1 MLATSVIS
9 LVLKVWNRLIFWFL
23 PASTTNNAP
32 FRRVCI
38 AVVQS
43 LLLITVLALM
53 VMVFYVLFGK
63 SPSLLEISLFLGG
76 ASIPV
81 LGCLLIRQTANID
94 GVIILTNAGGVAAV
108 FSFALVTNGIM
119 SPSMP
124 ILFGFLFMAA
134 GYGKGLVTAVVL
146 AMNVSAVCFLYL
158 LGEND
163 LLFSNRIPP
172 ESETV
177 LRLLGILALAAFTSI
192 SLYFRAN
199 AWRGHRRR
207 LARAV
212 AQARN
217 ANSAKSQFVASMSHE
232 LRTPLN
238 AIIGFSAFMK
248 SEVYGP
254 LGHEKYTEYVGD
266 VEKSGRH
273 LLDLV
278 NEVLDI
284 SAIEANQIDLIEN
297 EIDLAELLNATV
309 RMLLERAARAGVTL
323 LVEPDDNLPLVY
335 VDETRMKQV
344 FLNLVGNAIK
354 FSKLDTVVLMRLHYV
369 AGKGFEI
376 VVEDQGIGIEA
387 DDLERVLKPFVQ
399 VGSNNYG
406 SHEGV
411 GLGLYISRQLVELHG
426 GALSVESEPGRGT
439 SVIVTLPD
447 SRKRDS

>member
-1 MLATSVIS
+1 
-9 LVLKVWNRLIFWFL
+9 
-23 PASTTNNAP
+23 
-32 FRRVCI
+32 
-38 AVVQS
+38 
-43 LLLITVLALM
+43 
-53 VMVFYVLFGK
+53 
-63 SPSLLEISLFLGG
+63 
-76 ASIPV
+76 
-81 LGCLLIRQTANID
+81 
-94 GVIILTNAGGVAAV
+94 
-108 FSFALVTNGIM
+108 
-119 SPSMP
+119 
-124 ILFGFLFMAA
+124 MAA

-146 AMNVSAVCFLYL
+146 AMNVGAVCLLYL

-163 LLFSNRIPP
+163 LLFSNRIPL
-172 ESETV
+172 ESETT
-177 LRLLGILALAAFTSI
+177 LRLLGILALAAFTSV

-284 SAIEANQIDLIEN
+284 SAIEANQIDLAEN
-297 EIDLAELLNATV
+297 EVDLAELLHATV

-323 LVEPDDNLPLVY
+323 LVEPDDNIPLVY
-335 VDETRMKQV
+335 IDGTRMKQV

-354 FSKLDTVVLMRLHYV
+354 FSKLDTTVSVRVHYAV
-369 AGKGFEI
+369 GKGFEI
-376 VVEDQGIGIEA
+376 LVEDQGIGIEA
-387 DDLERVLKPFVQ
+387 SDLERVMKPFVQ

-411 GLGLYISRQLVELHG
+411 GLGLYISRQLVELHSG
-426 GALSVESEPGRGT
+426 TLIVESEPGQGT

-447 SRKRDS
+447 SRKRVS